1 MGWRRNSGTTQLGLS
16 LLWLWERRGGKF
28 FIPLQQFLQK
38 IIVLLQ
44 DLHKLGR
51 GKPGGSF

>member
-1 MGWRRNSGTTQLGLS
+1 MVVGKA
-16 LLWLWERRGGKF
+16 GGKF